1 MINGIKQYVKSKV
14 NLLDFMRETQNM
26 LKKRKTIIK
35 NKWLYRRKA
44 EIVNAKYKNACMEND
59 KLKC

>member
-1 MINGIKQYVKSKV
+1 
-14 NLLDFMRETQNM
+14 MRETQNM

-44 EIVNAKYKNACMEND
+44 EIVKAKYKNACMKND